1 MNSGAHPVETRTGSS
16 GVESKV
22 EVMVTFMYWTG
33 SYTQTGKTRGGQN
46 QPGLAPRGKTAGL
59 TFASAD
65 NKIPGS
71 LRRARQ
77 SPTPGPGRTCASAD
91 CAGTWDKAHAVRASA
106 AASGNLG
113 TAMTGDSGSR
123 GYSKFRSREA
133 AGGPSVGSL
142 QSHLVRRIPSQ
153 GQRNSCVF
161 TRRESRSPAPGLRD
175 RCSLRLAG
183 EVASRVETR
192 VRVR

>member
-1 MNSGAHPVETRTGSS
+1 MNSGAHPMETRTGSS

-77 SPTPGPGRTCASAD
+77 SPTPGPGRTWASAD

-123 GYSKFRSREA
+123 GLFQVQIPGGSRRPQCGVTSEPPRQA
-133 AGGPSVGSL
+133 HPEPRTEEQL
-142 QSHLVRRIPSQ
+142 CLHK
-153 GQRNSCVF
+153 
-161 TRRESRSPAPGLRD
+161 T
-175 RCSLRLAG
+175 
-183 EVASRVETR
+183 
-192 VRVR
+192 